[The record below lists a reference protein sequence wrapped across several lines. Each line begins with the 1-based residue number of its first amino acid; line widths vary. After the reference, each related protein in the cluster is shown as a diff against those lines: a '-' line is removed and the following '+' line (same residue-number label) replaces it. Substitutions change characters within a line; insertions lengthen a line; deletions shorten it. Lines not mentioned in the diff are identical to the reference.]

1 MLFYLCPVRF
11 SVWSSAEEVK
21 GDAAGEQC
29 VVQKSMV
36 YSGKNGR
43 SQSGICSSFVRMCG
57 G

>member
-43 SQSGICSSFVRMCG
+43 SQSGVCSSFVRMCG